1 LALAAGTLGLGPTGA
16 RTGVWDAGFVQHHGG
31 VVGEAIYTAVAAA
44 AQQAGAHVLAIF
56 LFCAALLLLTGAT
69 VAGVVRGLRAGA
81 AATGLAARAERAAE
95 VAGASE
101 EPAPEAGAAESA
113 LQRPEDGDE
122 PGVTRA
128 RPADPTREDP
138 ARPGESP
145 PNGLTPQGR
154 YRGAITDDPD

>member
-56 LFCAALLLLTGAT
+56 LFCAALLLLAGAT

-81 AATGLAARAERAAE
+81 AATGRQVRALRVGLAAGPPVGPLPVPVDPPLAPP
-95 VAGASE
+95 
-101 EPAPEAGAAESA
+101 EPVDRELVVRSTHVEA
-113 LQRPEDGDE
+113 
-122 PGVTRA
+122 
-128 RPADPTREDP
+128 
-138 ARPGESP
+138 P
-145 PNGLTPQGR
+145 PNDTVE
-154 YRGAITDDPD
+154 D